1 MRCSPGLRS
10 PRVGGNPNNGGNDGP
25 FYWNANNAPTNGNW
39 NYVGRLI
46 YCIISAAFLSPFFA
60 AVHSF
65 CVA

>member
-46 YCIISAAFLSPFFA
+46 YCIISAAFYLR
-60 AVHSF
+60 F
-65 CVA
+65 CGSA